1 MIQKYS
7 KGSNN
12 TRSKQDQEQKP
23 KRDPN
28 APRGPGNVFFIY
40 CRMERDKV
48 KDECQTDNLGEITRI
63 LGQRWKNLSADEK
76 KVML

>member
-1 MIQKYS
+1 
-7 KGSNN
+7 
-12 TRSKQDQEQKP
+12 
-23 KRDPN
+23 
-28 APRGPGNVFFIY
+28 
-40 CRMERDKV
+40 MERDKV